1 MFCVGEM
8 GCVRGHEWITG
19 RGLEAGF
26 FFVFSLTGPLKEKKV
41 KKVNI
46 KKTIVL
52 LRGILFGYRIAVLGL
67 GTCSR

>member
-8 GCVRGHEWITG
+8 GCVRGHEWITD

-46 KKTIVL
+46 KEL
-52 LRGILFGYRIAVLGL
+52 S
-67 GTCSR
+67 CC